1 MAIGCPFVNSLP
13 GPRARALAQLS
24 DAPIV
29 KAKLQQV
36 FGLIHSERGAYTPA
50 RQALEEALA
59 EQRRLVGPDHPDA
72 LESLHALGRVL
83 YGADDESRARS
94 LLQESLD
101 RHRRVYGDEHEKT
114 ARAMFA
120 LAPFL
125 AGSDL
130 DAAGTLLSQALEI
143 RRRVLPPNHPDLA
156 TSFGNLAEY
165 HRRRGDMERARELY
179 RQGFAVFR
187 NHSERQ
193 HPRAIRLMSDY
204 ASLLDN
210 INAHAEAEALQ
221 REAIDVGL
229 RVLGPGTLTV
239 ANLINNHGTTLAR
252 LGRHADAEQA
262 FREAFDQHVAL
273 LGENH
278 WRIVNLARNVGR
290 ILDLQRRYDEA
301 LPWMDRALAIRR
313 NPSQDEDTGIEG
325 IRAQRAWILYRL
337 GRRDEALDQATAAV
351 SALERMKDSSAGYVL
366 ASSRSLLA
374 RILNELG
381 RPKDAEP
388 AARAAIAWFER
399 WGPSHPTYADAEC
412 QLGRAQVLQGK
423 RAEGRAALERC
434 LPIHRA
440 WGLADRDDVA
450 AIERSLADSAR
461 PRR

>member
-1 MAIGCPFVNSLP
+1 
-13 GPRARALAQLS
+13 
-24 DAPIV
+24 
-29 KAKLQQV
+29 
-36 FGLIHSERGAYTPA
+36 
-50 RQALEEALA
+50 
-59 EQRRLVGPDHPDA
+59 
-72 LESLHALGRVL
+72 
-83 YGADDESRARS
+83 
-94 LLQESLD
+94 
-101 RHRRVYGDEHEKT
+101 
-114 ARAMFA
+114 
-120 LAPFL
+120 
-125 AGSDL
+125 
-130 DAAGTLLSQALEI
+130 
-143 RRRVLPPNHPDLA
+143 
-156 TSFGNLAEY
+156 
-165 HRRRGDMERARELY
+165 MERARELY

-337 GRRDEALDQATAAV
+337 GRRDEAL
-351 SALERMKDSSAGYVL
+351 EPGHG
-366 ASSRSLLA
+366 
-374 RILNELG
+374 G
-381 RPKDAEP
+381 RVRPRTHEGFVRRVRVGVFTF
-388 AARAAIAWFER
+388 AARANTER
-399 WGPSHPTYADAEC
+399 ARTTRGGRACRSRGDRVVRTLGTRHPTYADAEC

-423 RAEGRAALERC
+423 RC
-434 LPIHRA
+434 
-440 WGLADRDDVA
+440 
-450 AIERSLADSAR
+450 
-461 PRR
+461 